1 MKNYESLVEFVTKKR
16 VVRAPIKSILV
27 VDQESHMEGVLK
39 IWKEQKSSNPESK
52 VLLKR
57 PLSDQE
63 KLLKSFGSE

>member
-1 MKNYESLVEFVTKKR
+1 
-16 VVRAPIKSILV
+16 
-27 VDQESHMEGVLK
+27 MEGVLK